1 MSFIVGRHIAAS
13 CVRALTHTAWR
24 CRAVGASCKCVDV
37 ALQSCLLTL
46 FSRVKDLSPLLLRQ
60 RGMVG
65 VEPVASLVFYKNDNR
80 TGGKAAC

>member
-37 ALQSCLLTL
+37 ALVCCLLTL
-46 FSRVKDLSPLLLRQ
+46 FSLVKDLSPQRVRQCGEYQGRTDDLLHAMQAL
-60 RGMVG
+60 
-65 VEPVASLVFYKNDNR
+65 
-80 TGGKAAC
+80 